1 MMRNLLLKTMGTAL
15 LALGTAVGAAA
26 QPGATE
32 TTEATETVD
41 VTPSPESYQRL
52 DGIVAVVGDEI
63 VLASDIQERV
73 TQARLEGQTV
83 TDENQCGLFE
93 SILFEKLLLHNARLD
108 SLEVT
113 DAEVMGE
120 IDRRLAYYLQMFGTI
135 EAFEAEYGKSVAE
148 WKAEF
153 QDPVKEQILAQ
164 KMQAEI
170 DQSVRSTPA
179 QVQAY
184 FDEIPVDSL
193 PLIPE
198 ELSYSELVMQP
209 EVGEKQKMRTRNTLD
224 SIRVLVE
231 TGKMSMTLAATR
243 YSEDPGSKY
252 KGGCYKNIARGQ
264 FVPEFEGAVYETEV
278 GGYSPVFESDFGY
291 HFLRVTD
298 RRGEQF
304 SACHVLMKP
313 TFDPSALE
321 LMQARIDSVSV
332 KLALGDLSFE
342 SAVLSHSTR
351 DETRNQKG
359 QVVNPRDGGTR
370 FGVDELDPNV
380 FFLLQDLGQGEVSAP
395 VQLLDE
401 DNQPYWA
408 MIRLDER
415 FPAHRANPNDDYAL
429 FQQQVEADLRQEALS
444 KWIGKRIGETFVRV
458 DPPYRACTLDMP
470 WLTESINATSS
481 AGN

>member
-1 MMRNLLLKTMGTAL
+1 MLSGLTM
-15 LALGTAVGAAA
+15 VHA
-26 QPGATE
+26 QADSTSATGATP
-32 TTEATETVD
+32 T
-41 VTPSPESYQRL
+41 YQRV

-63 VLASDIQERV
+63 ILASDIRDRV
-73 TQARLEGQTV
+73 NQAKLEGRAV
-83 TDENQCGLFE
+83 TDDNECGLLE
-93 SILFEKLLLHNARLD
+93 SVLFEKLLLHNARLD

-113 DAEVMGE
+113 EAEVMGE
-120 IDRRLAYYLQMFGTI
+120 IDRRLAYYMQMFGSL

-153 QDPVKEQILAQ
+153 NDPVREQILAQ
-164 KMQAEI
+164 KMQGQI

-184 FDEIPVDSL
+184 FDAIPADSL

-209 EVGEKQKMRTRNTLD
+209 EVGEAQKMRTRNTLD
-224 SIRVLVE
+224 SVRTLVV

-252 KGGCYKNIARGQ
+252 KGGCYKNIGRGQ

-313 TFDPSALE
+313 TFDPSALDD
-321 LMQARIDSVSV
+321 MQAEIDSASM
-332 KLALGDLSFE
+332 KMALGSLSFDQ
-342 SAVLSHSTR
+342 AVLKYSTR
-351 DETRNQKG
+351 EETKNQKG
-359 QVVNPRDGGTR
+359 QVVNPRDGGVR

-380 FFLLQDLGQGEVSAP
+380 FFPLARPRSWRSFRPGSTSRRGQPSLLGPAQAQRALPRPPRQPQRRLRPVSATSRVRTSRRGP
-395 VQLLDE
+395 
-401 DNQPYWA
+401 
-408 MIRLDER
+408 
-415 FPAHRANPNDDYAL
+415 
-429 FQQQVEADLRQEALS
+429 
-444 KWIGKRIGETFVRV
+444 GKV
-458 DPPYRACTLDMP
+458 D
-470 WLTESINATSS
+470 
-481 AGN
+481 

>member
-1 MMRNLLLKTMGTAL
+1 MTRTLIAGL
-15 LALGTAVGAAA
+15 LALFGLTQLWA
-26 QPGATE
+26 QPSSDA
-32 TTEATETVD
+32 
-41 VTPSPESYQRL
+41 YQRI

-63 VLASDIQERV
+63 VLASDVRDRV
-73 TQARLEGQTV
+73 TQAQLEGREV
-83 TDENQCGLFE
+83 SANNECGLIE

-120 IDRRLAYYLQMFGTI
+120 IDRRLTYYLQMFGSL

-153 QDPVKEQILAQ
+153 QDPVREQILAQ

-179 QVQAY
+179 EVQNY
-184 FDEIPVDSL
+184 FNAIPADSL

-209 EVGEKQKMRTRNTLD
+209 EVGEAQKMRTRNTLD
-224 SIRVLVE
+224 SIRTLVS
-231 TGKMSMTLAATR
+231 TGKISMTLAATR

-252 KGGCYKNIARGQ
+252 KGGCYKNIVRGQ
-264 FVPEFEGAVYETEV
+264 FVPEFEGAVFETAI
-278 GGYSPVFESDFGY
+278 GDYSPVFESDFGF

-313 TFDPSALE
+313 TFDPRALE
-321 LMQARIDSVSV
+321 VMEATIDSVSV
-332 KLALGDLSFE
+332 QLALGETSFDA
-342 SAVLSHSTR
+342 AVLRHSTR
-351 DETRNQKG
+351 EATRNQKG
-359 QVVNPRDGGTR
+359 QVVNPRDGGAR

-380 FFLLQDLGQGEVSAP
+380 FFLLQDLQPGDVSAP
-395 VQLLDE
+395 VQLVDE
-401 DNQPYWA
+401 DNRAYWA
-408 MIRLDER
+408 MIRLEER
-415 FPAHRANPNDDYAL
+415 FPAHRANPTDDYAL
-429 FQQQVEADLRQEALS
+429 FQQQVEADMREEALS
-444 KWIGKRIGETFVRV
+444 KWIDKRIGETFVRV
-458 DPPYRACTLDMP
+458 DAPYRACAMDMP
-470 WLTESINATSS
+470 WLTESINASGTLRRTT
-481 AGN
+481 NQHP

>member
-1 MMRNLLLKTMGTAL
+1 MIRSRFALATSLLV
-15 LALGTAVGAAA
+15 LALCGASTAALA
-26 QPGATE
+26 QPG
-32 TTEATETVD
+32 
-41 VTPSPESYQRL
+41 VTESYQRL
-52 DGIVAVVGDEI
+52 DGIIAVVGDEI
-63 VLASDIQERV
+63 VLDSDIRERV
-73 TQARLEGQTV
+73 LQAKLEGRTV
-83 TDENQCGLFE
+83 TEDQECSLLE
-93 SILFEKLLLHNARLD
+93 SILFEKLLLHHARLD

-113 DAEVMGE
+113 DAEVMSE

-153 QDPVKEQILAQ
+153 NDPVREQILAQ
-164 KMQAEI
+164 KMQGEI

-179 QVQAY
+179 QVQDY
-184 FDEIPVDSL
+184 FAAIPVDSL

-209 EVGEKQKMRTRNTLD
+209 EVGEAQKMRTRSTLD
-224 SIRVLVE
+224 SIRYLVE

-252 KGGCYKNIARGQ
+252 KGGCYKNIGRGQ

-278 GGYSPVFESDFGY
+278 GGYSPVFESDFGF

-298 RRGEQF
+298 RRGEQY

-313 TFDPSALE
+313 TFDPKALDR
-321 LMQARIDSVSV
+321 MQSQIDSVSV
-332 KLALGDLSFE
+332 KLALGDLPFE
-342 SAVLSHSTR
+342 TAVLKYSTR

-359 QVVNPRDGGTR
+359 QVVNMRDGGTR

-380 FFLLQDLGQGEVSAP
+380 FFLLQDLGEGEVSAP

-401 DNQPYWA
+401 DNQAYWA

-415 FPAHRANPNDDYAL
+415 FPAHRANPQDDYAL
-429 FQQQVEADLRQEALS
+429 FQQQVEAELREDALS
-444 KWIGKRIGETFVRV
+444 TWIDKRIGESFIRV
-458 DPPYRACTLDMP
+458 DSPYRECAMDMP
-470 WLTESINATSS
+470 WLTESINASGALGS
-481 AGN
+481 NPGN